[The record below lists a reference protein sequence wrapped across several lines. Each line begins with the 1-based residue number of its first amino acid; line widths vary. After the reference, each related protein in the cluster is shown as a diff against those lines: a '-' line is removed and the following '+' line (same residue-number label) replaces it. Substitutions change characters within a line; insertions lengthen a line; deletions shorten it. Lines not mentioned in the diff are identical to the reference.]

1 MHIHTQNTTKPK
13 KLIYPGQKPE
23 LPELSKWLHNF
34 LRTAL
39 YSSYPEAMPDIT
51 AARDKVLWIRI
62 KFSVSI
68 LNFSLFISH
77 M

>member
-1 MHIHTQNTTKPK
+1 MQSSQNPK

-39 YSSYPEAMPDIT
+39 QSSYPEATSDIT
-51 AARDKVLWIRI
+51 AARGKVLQIRI

-68 LNFSLFISH
+68 
-77 M
+77 